1 MKSLVTAF
9 ILLAVV
15 CCGCDRAPSWHYAS
29 GTTWGTVYHIK
40 YRSDRD
46 LSDSIT
52 AVMRAVDMS
61 LSPFEK
67 ASTVSAV
74 NAGQD
79 VRADAMLCDVISLS
93 QRVCSISSGAFDP
106 TVAPLVNLWG
116 FGYRDG
122 AADIPDS
129 AAISAALASVGVRE
143 CRVDSGMRVHKKSP
157 STEFN
162 FSAIAK
168 GYGVDMIAAML
179 RRNGC
184 SDYMVEV
191 GGEIAL
197 DGDGPSGRGWNIQI
211 DAPIDDNNAPGTNRL
226 TTINLTGRCIATS
239 GNYRNHRST
248 SRGEVGH
255 TISPV
260 TGMPVASSTLSATV
274 LAPNTAMADAL
285 ATAMMVMPPDS
296 AMKMVESMPLV
307 DALIVIAQPDSTL
320 HTISTF
326 QVSEDRSTGAQLSYK

>member
-1 MKSLVTAF
+1 MKRQLFAF
-9 ILLAVV
+9 ILLCVLF
-15 CCGCDRAPSWHYAS
+15 CGCDRVPSWQYAAGS
-29 GTTWGTVYHIK
+29 TWGTVYHIK
-40 YRSDRD
+40 YRAGSD

-67 ASTVSAV
+67 ASVVSAV

-79 VRADAMLCDVISLS
+79 VVADAMFADVLDLS
-93 QRVCSISSGAFDP
+93 QRVCAVSGGAFDP

-116 FGYRDG
+116 FGYREG

-129 AAISAALASVGVRE
+129 ARIDSALMSVGVRD
-143 CRVDSGMRVHKKSP
+143 CHIGADMRVRKKSP
-157 STEFN
+157 GTEFN

-168 GYGVDMIAAML
+168 GYGVDRIAEML

-184 SDYMVEV
+184 TDYMVEV

-197 DGDGPSGRGWNIQI
+197 MGDGPSGDKWNIQV
-211 DAPIDDNNAPGTNRL
+211 DAPVEDGGMPGENRL
-226 TTINLTGRCIATS
+226 TTMRLTDRCIATS

-248 SRGEVGH
+248 SEGEVGH

-260 TGMPVASSTLSATV
+260 TGRPVVTSTLSATV
-274 LAPNTAMADAL
+274 LAPTTALADAY
-285 ATAMMVMPPDS
+285 ATAIMAMPLDS
-296 AMKMVESMPLV
+296 ALAMLRTFSGV
-307 DALIVIAQPDSTL
+307 DALIVVGQPDGSMRTL
-320 HTISTF
+320 STF
-326 QVSEDRSTGAQLSYK
+326 